1 MNSIKS
7 KVFASIDDV
16 RREVLDKMNQ
26 DAPKAHYKLDLT
38 PKYLKITS
46 GCCKKF

>member
-1 MNSIKS
+1 MASIKD
-7 KVFASIDDV
+7 KVFTSVDQV
-16 RREVLDKMNQ
+16 RKEVLDLMNQ

-46 GCCKKF
+46 ACCKKF